1 MVPMLILAKLRNL
14 GPTVKERLLA
24 LSNFLLGFAALVLTY
39 SVIFQLMMAYEGRD
53 YSWLSGLYWVL
64 TTMSTLGFG
73 DIVFKSD
80 LGRGFSIVVLLS
92 GIVFML
98 VLLPFMFIEFVYTPW
113 AKAQSANRLPR
124 RVAEDMS
131 GHVILTVSG
140 PVARAFIAR
149 LAKFNYPYVVVLAE
163 EEAVLALRDEGIEA
177 ICGELDDPET
187 YLKARVE
194 AAAMVATTRTD
205 IENTTVVF
213 TVRGIAP
220 DVPIFAT
227 VRESAAAEV
236 LKLAG
241 CTRVLN
247 LTELMASALA
257 RRAIGGKRVAHIVGT
272 IDDLVIAEVD
282 AARTTLV
289 GSTLGRAQ
297 AATAVS
303 VVGAWTR
310 GVFETGN
317 EHTEIEENM
326 TLVMAGAPADLKEFD
341 AQYQKRSEASSE
353 THPVLIVGGG
363 RVGRSTAKAL
373 EYRGIDYR
381 ILEPLPE
388 RVLVSEKYV
397 HGSAADKA
405 ALGEAGIEKAP
416 TVIITPRDDETNI
429 YLTIYLRL
437 LRPDIQIIARATLER
452 NVAALHRA
460 GADMVI
466 SYASMGANV
475 LFNLLARSDLL
486 MVAEGLDVFKV
497 PVPEALA
504 GKSLSEADIRQRT
517 GCTVIGIDEHDTT
530 RTDLRPHTL
539 LPQNA
544 EIVLI
549 GSAAD
554 EQVFLETYSLANAR
568 KQVKVEV

>member
-1 MVPMLILAKLRNL
+1 MLSLERLRKL
-14 GPTVKERLLA
+14 GPTVRDRLVA
-24 LSNFLLGFAALVLTY
+24 LSNFLAAFAGLVFTY
-39 SVIFQLMMAYEGRD
+39 TILFQLVMFYEGRD
-53 YSWLSGLYWVL
+53 YSWLSGLYWTL

-73 DIVFKSD
+73 DIVFQSD

-98 VLLPFMFIEFVYTPW
+98 VLLPFMFIEFVYAPW
-113 AKAQSANRLPR
+113 VKAQSASRLPR
-124 RVAEDMS
+124 RVASDMQ
-131 GHVILTVSG
+131 GHVILTFFG
-140 PVARAFIAR
+140 PVARALITR
-149 LAKFNYPYVVVLAE
+149 LTQFNYPYVVVLAE
-163 EEAVLALRDEGIEA
+163 PEAVLALREEGIEA

-187 YLKARVE
+187 YRKARVE
-194 AAAMVATTRTD
+194 TAAMVASTRPD

-220 DVPIFAT
+220 EVPIFAT
-227 VRESAAAEV
+227 AREPASVEV

-241 CTRVLN
+241 CTRTLN
-247 LTELMASALA
+247 LTELMAGALA
-257 RRAIGGKRVAHIVGT
+257 RRAIGGQRVAHIVGS

-289 GSTLGRAQ
+289 GETLGHAQ
-297 AATAVS
+297 AITAVS
-303 VVGAWTR
+303 IVGAWTR
-310 GVFETGN
+310 GAFHAGDEETVID
-317 EHTEIEENM
+317 EHM

-341 AQYQKRSEASSE
+341 QQYENRSGSTE
-353 THPVLIVGGG
+353 THPVIIIGGG
-363 RVGRSTAKAL
+363 RVGRSTARAL

-381 ILEPLPE
+381 IVEMLPD
-388 RVLVSEKYV
+388 RVLNPEKYV
-397 HGSAADKA
+397 VGSASDKA
-405 ALGEAGIEKAP
+405 VLAEAGIDRAP

-437 LRPDIQIIARATLER
+437 LRPDIQIITRATLER

-466 SYASMGANV
+466 SYASMGSNV
-475 LFNLLARSDLL
+475 LFNLLERSDLL

-497 PVPEALA
+497 QVPEALA
-504 GKSLSEADIRQRT
+504 GKSLSEADIRQQT

-530 RTDLRPHTL
+530 RTDLRPNTVI
-539 LPQNA
+539 PEKG

-549 GSAAD
+549 GSAEG
-554 EQVFLETYSLANAR
+554 EQAFLKAYSLENSRQRAR
-568 KQVKVEV
+568 AKG